1 MGEAAVSWY
10 NGKTLER
17 KGEFPMKCCSQ
28 CQALEDMFDGKEA
41 ASDLASYR
49 RGGPSRST
57 RRLLDALREVGVNGL
72 TLLDIGG
79 GVGAIQHELF
89 KNGVQAAVDVDASSA
104 YLAASREEAARQ
116 GHADRVQYLHGNFVD
131 LAPEIEDADIVT
143 LDRVICCFP
152 DMPALVGLSSAKARR
167 LYGVV
172 YPRDV
177 WWTRL
182 GRSAV
187 NLYMRLARSD
197 YRFFVHPSAA
207 VDAIVRGNGLS
218 PRFRREGVF
227 WQVVVYAR
235 G

>member
-1 MGEAAVSWY
+1 
-10 NGKTLER
+10 
-17 KGEFPMKCCSQ
+17 MKCCSQ
-28 CQALEDMFDGKEA
+28 CQGLEEMFDSTEA
-41 ASDLASYR
+41 ARDLRAYR
-49 RGGPSRST
+49 RSGPARST
-57 RRLLDALREVGVNGL
+57 RRLLDALREAGVDGL

-89 KNGVQAAVDVDASSA
+89 KSGVRAATDVDASSA

-116 GHADRVQYLHGNFVD
+116 GHADRTQYFHGNFVD
-131 LAPEIEDADIVT
+131 LAPQIEEADIVT
-143 LDRVICCFP
+143 LDRVICCYP

-182 GRSAV
+182 GRIAV
-187 NLYMRLARSD
+187 NLYSRMQRSQF
-197 YRFFVHPSAA
+197 RFFVHPSAE
-207 VDAIVRGNGLS
+207 VDATVRRNGLT
-218 PRFRREGVF
+218 PRFKRQGLF
-227 WQVVVYAR
+227 WQVVVYGR

>member
-1 MGEAAVSWY
+1 
-10 NGKTLER
+10 
-17 KGEFPMKCCSQ
+17 MKCCSQ
-28 CQALEDMFDGKEA
+28 CQGLEEMFDSTEA
-41 ASDLASYR
+41 ARDLRAYR
-49 RGGPSRST
+49 RSGPAPST
-57 RRLLDALREVGVNGL
+57 RRLLAALREAGVNGL

-89 KNGVQAAVDVDASSA
+89 KSGVQAAVDVDASSA
-104 YLAASREEAARQ
+104 YLAASREEASRQ
-116 GHADRVQYLHGNFVD
+116 GHADRTQYFHGNFID
-131 LAPEIEDADIVT
+131 LAPEIEAADIVT

-152 DMPALVGLSSAKARR
+152 DMPALVGLSAAKARR

-182 GRSAV
+182 GRMAV
-187 NLYMRLARSD
+187 NLYSRLRGSQF
-197 YRFFVHPSAA
+197 RFFVHPSAE
-207 VDAIVRGNGLS
+207 VDATVRRSGLT
-218 PRFRREGVF
+218 PRFRREGLF